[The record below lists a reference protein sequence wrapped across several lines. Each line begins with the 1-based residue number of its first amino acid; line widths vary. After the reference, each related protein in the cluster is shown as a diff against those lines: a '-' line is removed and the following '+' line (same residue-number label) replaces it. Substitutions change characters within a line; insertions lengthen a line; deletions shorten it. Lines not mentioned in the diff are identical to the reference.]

1 MARYRCPR
9 CHEVTHR
16 PELFAF
22 CGICSA
28 PLSAANLELEDAG
41 DLHGA
46 GSEAGAPAAS
56 SASAA
61 AVAP

>member
-9 CHEVTHR
+9 CHEITYR

-28 PLSAANLELEDAG
+28 PLSARDLESEEPEGGYEHALE
-41 DLHGA
+41 
-46 GSEAGAPAAS
+46 PAAPVE
-56 SASAA
+56 ASAREGH
-61 AVAP
+61 AVG

>member
-9 CHEVTHR
+9 CHEVTYR

-28 PLSAANLELEDAG
+28 PLSAADLELEDGADHLGAARAQAG
-41 DLHGA
+41 PRAEDQVLP
-46 GSEAGAPAAS
+46 GSAR
-56 SASAA
+56 
-61 AVAP
+61 